1 MKAIRI
7 SWVALFVILLAVI
20 LFQWGKMEPEVE
32 DTALMMTSR
41 EILSSANEFKNY
53 WVVDGQPTHLMKDGI
68 EVTFSRLGWPVVFD
82 DNGDLDC
89 QQWLHLLLPKKDKIY
104 TDSININDAS
114 KNQALYRCEYRAP
127 NGKIISIMLNN
138 GAFKVSIGFLNEN

>member
-1 MKAIRI
+1 MTATRI
-7 SWVALFVILLAVI
+7 TWGALSIILLAVI
-20 LFQWGKMEPEVE
+20 LFQWNKMEPEVE

-53 WVVDGQPTHLMKDGI
+53 WVVDGQPTHLTKDGI

-82 DNGDLDC
+82 DNGELDC

-104 TDSININDAS
+104 TDSIKINNNS
-114 KNQALYRCEYRAP
+114 TNKTQYRCEYGIS
-127 NGKIISIMLNN
+127 NGKMISVMLNN

>member
-7 SWVALFVILLAVI
+7 SWMALFVILLAVI
-20 LFQWGKMEPEVE
+20 LFQWDKMEPEVE

-53 WVVDGQPTHLMKDGI
+53 WVVDGQPTHLTQDGI

-104 TDSININDAS
+104 VDNIKTNNVS
-114 KNQALYRCEYRAP
+114 TNQAQYRCEYGVS
-127 NGKIISIMLNN
+127 NGKIISVMLNN
-138 GAFKVSIGFLNEN
+138 GAFKVSIGSLNEN